1 MIELYTEE
9 VIKYAPLTSVT
20 DRVYSNTHTHTFWEI
35 TYTLFNQVAV
45 QVINGKS
52 VEIGS
57 NSFLI
62 IRPFDTHGLIR
73 EGKTIVKDRNI
84 FVEDDKMRKMCD
96 AIDKDL
102 YDELSAGSDPIVCPF
117 PQHTVEVL
125 EDRLN
130 VFSNYKNGNDSAL
143 DTIHSTIVSYLLG
156 LYIESRLNI
165 PNRYPAWI
173 QELLTRLRDP
183 EFIKQKVEDIIKTT
197 NYSHGYV
204 CKNFKKITGQTI
216 VNYVLEQRLYNSLS
230 MLMDNDKLII
240 DIALDNNFCSQSSYI
255 NAFKNK
261 FGVSPSKWRKA
272 NTPERS
278 LKVTQK
284 WGDYKVIN
292 DETLLSE
299 QNKHKNNTPPRRN
312 GRNIP

>member
-20 DRVYSNTHTHTFWEI
+20 DRIYTNTHTHTFWEI
-35 TYTLFNQVAV
+35 TYTLFNQVAP

-52 VEIGS
+52 VDIGS

-62 IRPFDTHGLIR
+62 IRPFDTHGIIR
-73 EGKTIVKDRNI
+73 NGKNIVKDRNI
-84 FVEDDKMRKMCD
+84 FVEDDKMRKICD
-96 AIDKDL
+96 SIDKNL
-102 YDELSAGSDPIVCPF
+102 YKKLASGSDPIVCPF
-117 PQHTVEVL
+117 PQHTEEIL

-130 VFSNYKNGNDSAL
+130 LFSNYKNGNDSAL

-156 LYIESRLNI
+156 LYIESQLNI

-173 QELLTRLRDP
+173 QELLERLRDP

-216 VNYVLEQRLYNSLS
+216 VNYILEQRLYNSLP

-240 DIALDNNFCSQSSYI
+240 DIALDNNFSSQSRYI
-255 NAFKNK
+255 NAFKQK
-261 FGVSPSKWRKA
+261 FGVSPSKWRKE
-272 NTPERS
+272 NTTERS
-278 LKVTQK
+278 LNVIRK
-284 WGDYKVIN
+284 WGNYTIIN
-292 DETLLSE
+292 DETLLSK
-299 QNKHKNNTPPRRN
+299 QNKNKDDTPPLRKK
-312 GRNIP
+312 PS